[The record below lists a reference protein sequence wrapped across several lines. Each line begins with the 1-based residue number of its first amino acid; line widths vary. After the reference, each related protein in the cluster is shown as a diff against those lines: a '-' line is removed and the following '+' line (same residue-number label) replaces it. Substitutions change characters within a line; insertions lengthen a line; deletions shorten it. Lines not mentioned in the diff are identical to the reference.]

1 MMLKAGAKLHSAVCD
16 TQVIVVKAPTVD
28 VELGCGGSPLL
39 ADGEEAPAGATLDTS
54 VGDPALLGKRYA
66 DEELGLELLVSKAGG
81 GALTCNG
88 AVLVVKGAKPLPSS
102 D

>member
-1 MMLKAGAKLHSAVCD
+1 MLLKAGAKLRSAVCD
-16 TQVIVVKAPTVD
+16 TQVIVVKAPTVEVD
-28 VELGCGGSPLL
+28 LGCGGSPLL
-39 ADGEEAPAGATLDTS
+39 GDGDEAPAGAVLDPS
-54 VGDPALLGKRYA
+54 VGDAALLGKRYA

-88 AVLVVKGAKPLPSS
+88 AVLAVKGAKPLPAS